1 MSEPE
6 RPEGTGKQGIVL
18 GVMGVVLAVDLSSK
32 AWVQGNVTYGQS
44 LDLLGDW
51 VRLTYLLNPGA
62 AFGLSVGDWS
72 RTVFATLA
80 IVAVGVILMIV
91 RETPAAERLRLCALA
106 LILGGAL
113 GNLVDRLRSHGAVV
127 DFLDVG
133 FGAVR
138 WPVFNIADV
147 GVTTGALLLVAL
159 LWGER
164 GSPALEP
171 AADPDGSDS
180 APTA

>member
-1 MSEPE
+1 MS
-6 RPEGTGKQGIVL
+6 RPELPAEPGKQGIVL
-18 GVMGVVLAVDLSSK
+18 GVMGFVLGVDLLSK
-32 AWVQGNVTYGQS
+32 AWVQGNVGYGESQ
-44 LDLLGDW
+44 DLLGHW
-51 VRLTYLLNPGA
+51 LRLTYLLNPGA
-62 AFGLSVGDWS
+62 AFGLNVGDWS

-91 RETPAAERLRLCALA
+91 RETPAAERLRLAALA

-133 FGAVR
+133 FGAMR

-147 GVTTGALLLVAL
+147 GVTAGAFLLVAL
-159 LWGER
+159 LWGEK
-164 GSPALEP
+164 GSPALES
-171 AADPDGSDS
+171 AAEPDRSDS